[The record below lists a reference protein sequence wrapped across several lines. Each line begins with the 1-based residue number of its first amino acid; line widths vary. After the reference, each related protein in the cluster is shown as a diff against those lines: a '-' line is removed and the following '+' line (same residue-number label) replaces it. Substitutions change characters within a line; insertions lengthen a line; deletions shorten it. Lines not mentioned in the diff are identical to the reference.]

1 MDPPS
6 SVSARARAEVIDRI
20 DLARL
25 AEQIQS
31 RTRDE
36 VPFYTEIVDRTRLTE
51 VAAHCRTHA
60 ETVVKSLREGRVP
73 SSSELAFVRELAG
86 QRARQLNPLPALL
99 HAYRIGYRVT
109 WEAVVDAAAH
119 ASAER
124 ELVVELAELA
134 LRYFEAIS
142 SEAVAAFS
150 SERERAMVA
159 TSSAHLELV
168 ERLLLGVPSTDEEVA
183 TRIAAFGL
191 SSHRG
196 AQVVVVELVDDSVDR
211 LPAFASLLSRA
222 LTNQQGVGLAAPRH
236 GRVVGIVESDGSDRR
251 DTIASALRV
260 AARAAELDIRAGIGL
275 PCEHLAA
282 VPRSHEEAARALMH
296 TDRNRPIRVLSDV
309 SLLDELLGA
318 ADAITRRRRPPWIA
332 ALRSEQ
338 ELLDTLA
345 SFVAHDCHYSRTADA
360 LGVHTN
366 TVRHRLQRIAT
377 ITGHDVQGFAGL
389 VEVVIAVRLFV

>member
-6 SVSARARAEVIDRI
+6 SISARARADVVARI
-20 DLARL
+20 DIERL
-25 AEQIQS
+25 AERIQS

-36 VPFYTEIVDRTRLTE
+36 VSFYTEIVDRTRLTE

-109 WEAVVDAAAH
+109 WESVVEAAAE
-119 ASAER
+119 AGTER
-124 ELVVELAELA
+124 EPMVELAELA

-159 TSSAHLELV
+159 TSGAHLELI

-196 AQVVVVELVDDSVDR
+196 AQVVVVALVDDAVER

-222 LTNQQGVGLAAPRH
+222 LTNQQGVGLAAARH

-251 DTIASALRV
+251 ETIASALRV
-260 AARAAELDIRAGIGL
+260 AARAAELEIRAGIGL

-282 VPRSHEEAARALMH
+282 VPRSHEEAARALLH

-318 ADAITRRRRPPWIA
+318 ADAITRRRRPAWIA
-332 ALRSEQ
+332 ALRNEQ

-345 SFVAHDCHYSRTADA
+345 AFVAHDCHYSRTADV

-366 TVRHRLQRIAT
+366 TVRHRLQRIAS
-377 ITGHDVQGFAGL
+377 ITGHDVQGFTGL
-389 VEVVIAVRLFV
+389 VEVVIAVRLFA